1 MVDMDPC
8 LDYGHHNVTVMDTTV
23 IISNILGM
31 KIKHMA
37 RYNHKIGTG
46 MANTKK
52 PCMKK
57 KRKKSLF
64 VCVFGLI
71 GIFRDRTSSSSRQ

>member
-1 MVDMDPC
+1 MVNMDPC
-8 LDYGHHNVTVMDTTV
+8 LDYGHPNVTVMDTAV

-31 KIKHMA
+31 KIKHTA
-37 RYNHKIGTG
+37 RYNRKTGTG

-57 KRKKSLF
+57 KRKTKRKIHYL
-64 VCVFGLI
+64 
-71 GIFRDRTSSSSRQ
+71 